1 MGVRIQLGSYINQIW
16 WEGTFFATN
25 KTSSTRLKTHSSN
38 SQRTKVL
45 KVVRREEQVEETLEA
60 VTNTNIEYLL
70 LSEGLLWH
78 CIRAQI
84 AIDYQN
90 AMAFSNP
97 FTQSQRNCE
106 KVLVPNR
113 RSRARTGLKS
123 FVFFSDSFQVQRSDS
138 QVDKMKC
145 LYRHTVESKYYIKL
159 RGQTCKCDYF
169 GIQNNSKIAT

>member
-25 KTSSTRLKTHSSN
+25 KTSSTRLKMHSSN

-84 AIDYQN
+84 AIDYHASTKTQW
-90 AMAFSNP
+90 P
-97 FTQSQRNCE
+97 FPTPSH
-106 KVLVPNR
+106 
-113 RSRARTGLKS
+113 RAS
-123 FVFFSDSFQVQRSDS
+123 A
-138 QVDKMKC
+138 
-145 LYRHTVESKYYIKL
+145 TVK
-159 RGQTCKCDYF
+159 RC
-169 GIQNNSKIAT
+169 

>member
-1 MGVRIQLGSYINQIW
+1 MGVRIQLGSNINQIW

-25 KTSSTRLKTHSSN
+25 KTSSTRLKMHSSN

-97 FTQSQRNCE
+97 FT
-106 KVLVPNR
+106 
-113 RSRARTGLKS
+113 
-123 FVFFSDSFQVQRSDS
+123 
-138 QVDKMKC
+138 
-145 LYRHTVESKYYIKL
+145 
-159 RGQTCKCDYF
+159 
-169 GIQNNSKIAT
+169 